1 MYTRSSATG
10 PFGNEQKITA
20 SDGAAYDYFG
30 RSVSVSGNTIVVG
43 AFLDDDRGT
52 SSGSVYV
59 YTRSSATA
67 SFGNQQKITA
77 SDGAASDQF
86 GYHVSVSGNTLVA
99 SAHLDDDNGQNA
111 SGSVYVYTRSSATA
125 SFAFQQKIT
134 ASDGAASDQFGWHV
148 SVDGDTLVVGAYVD
162 DDRGT
167 DSGSVYVYTRP
178 SATSPFG
185 NEQKITASD
194 GADSDRFGYHVSVD
208 GDTIVVGA
216 YLDDDNGSSSGSVYV
231 YTRPSGN
238 DDAIDL
244 FGSDLLIGL
253 SSRGLAYIYD
263 VGDATPP
270 IVTHTLTP
278 SDNLAGF
285 GNDVQMYENYAM
297 ISNYSEKA
305 VYFFEKSG
313 SSWIEQQKITNSS
326 DTNFGISIALHGNT
340 LIVSNGYVYSYTNDT
355 WTLEQQLEDTNPG
368 GSFVNGDIIA
378 LDETNALLSDS
389 YHSRVR
395 TYVKYGGRWKKSEEI
410 ITTYNIFEL
419 VDKHAC
425 IGGSGGISIFKI
437 NDITS
442 VWTPVYQITDPD
454 LTFDN
459 KLGFNGNMVFT
470 NGSIFERLS
479 TTSNTSKYIVDSSSV
494 IPFADEQ
501 KITASDG
508 AASDNFGRSVSA
520 DGNTLVVGAPY
531 DDDRGS
537 GSGSVY
543 VYTRSSATAS
553 FADEQ
558 KITASDG
565 AAYDEFGFSVSV
577 DGNTLVVGASLDD
590 DRGTDS
596 GSVYVYTRS
605 SADES
610 FAFQQKITAYDGA
623 ASDEFGQSV
632 SVDGNTLVVGAF
644 GDDDDGSSSGS
655 VYVYTRSSATA
666 SFVDVQKITAS
677 DAAATDYFGWS
688 VSVDGNTLVVN
699 ARLDDDRGSS
709 SGSVYVYT
717 RSSATSQFA
726 FQQKI
731 TASDG
736 AYNDQFGSSVSV
748 DGNTLVVGASLDDD
762 RGTDSGSVYV
772 YTRSSADESFAFQ
785 QKITAYDGAASDEFG
800 QSVSV
805 DGNTLVVGAFGDDD
819 DGSSS
824 GSVYVYTRSSAT
836 ASFGNQH
843 KITASGGA
851 GSDEFGHSVSVD
863 GNTLVV
869 GANRD
874 DNNGSVYVYR
884 NSLDALRVRSELKS
898 GNFIMDSTSDLYLY
912 DNSTNIQLLTSYVDY
927 ADVSKYENS
936 IILGIPDSSIVSV
949 YDYSS
954 SWSFQ
959 FDLYPT
965 GVTVGDEFGKSVSVY
980 SNVYV
985 AGAPGYNNGKGA
997 VYAYVREPASE
1008 GSNIASQHILQ
1019 DSLAPNG
1026 ENFGVDVDLYENTLT
1041 VLSNSKVYVYK
1052 YNQVNNGFLLL
1063 YTHTGTQP
1071 ISSHTIN
1078 NTSNSFIMVD
1088 SVNNITSIKPNVTT
1102 TTGTVTTNTNFVEFR
1117 G

>member
-395 TYVKYGGRWKKSEEI
+395 TYVKYGGRWIKSEEI

-644 GDDDDGSSSGS
+644 FDDD
-655 VYVYTRSSATA
+655 
-666 SFVDVQKITAS
+666 
-677 DAAATDYFGWS
+677 
-688 VSVDGNTLVVN
+688 
-699 ARLDDDRGSS
+699 
-709 SGSVYVYT
+709 
-717 RSSATSQFA
+717 
-726 FQQKI
+726 
-731 TASDG
+731 
-736 AYNDQFGSSVSV
+736 FGS
-748 DGNTLVVGASLDDD
+748 T
-762 RGTDSGSVYV
+762 SGSVYV
-772 YTRSSADESFAFQ
+772 YTRSSADELFGDV
-785 QKITAYDGAASDEFG
+785 QKITASDGAASDNFG
-800 QSVSV
+800 FSVSV
-805 DGNTLVVGAFGDDD
+805 SGNIIVVGAFGDDD